1 MAPTSTTPKPES
13 RPGRVFRGLVS
24 PIRLFKSVSAR
35 RCEGGISLR
44 PDAGLDRAR
53 KPKEELNRRFNS
65 APAAICDSSPWNQGG
80 PHCQDE
86 ESGKVTKEVTNGT
99 CRLCVARFS
108 SRHLILTTLDR
119 ANGSL
124 SAEEAVFPSSASLPR
139 ASPPIAPGAY

>member
-1 MAPTSTTPKPES
+1 MSDLTHILSAVE
-13 RPGRVFRGLVS
+13 RG
-24 PIRLFKSVSAR
+24 
-35 RCEGGISLR
+35 EN
-44 PDAGLDRAR
+44 RAS
-53 KPKEELNRRFNS
+53 EELLPLAPGELNKRFNS